1 MSITRWFR
9 RFLTTSKKSIGQ
21 MTQKPSL
28 DLQQFIRDNDS
39 KIIYFDSLGTYQQDK
54 LIVGLANAVGH
65 TKDLESTIAIMLR
78 CANTPQDRRSL
89 HYLFRLVHR
98 VTATPALEDS
108 VHANGA
114 PVALQSSIE
123 SGVCNGIVLGFTT
136 GLVRQLSQNIGSV
149 RAVMDVA
156 VA

>member
-9 RFLTTSKKSIGQ
+9 QFLTTSKKSIAQ
-21 MTQKPSL
+21 ITQKPSL

-39 KIIYFDSLGTYQQDK
+39 KIICFNSLTSYQQDK
-54 LIVGLANAVGH
+54 LVVGLANAVGH

-78 CANTPQDRRSL
+78 CANTPQDRQSL

-98 VTATPALEDS
+98 VTATPTLKDS

-114 PVALQSSIE
+114 PMALQSSIE